1 MEQVKSY
8 MKALSSIRKA
18 ERRTKKMEAKFR
30 RYVKRA
36 LDADDLDMAMMSL
49 QSMQTLRM
57 ARKSLEEDRRCE
69 VLKMQSQ
76 MCPICL
82 DTMQS
87 DIVVLQCGHFFHNAC
102 NQTWKTQASSC
113 AVCREESTHNARPLC
128 KECALAFVNMPNHI
142 VRKGLQSV
150 FSHANADEIKCHY

>member
-8 MKALSSIRKA
+8 MKKLSSIRNA

-30 RYVKRA
+30 KYVKRA

-49 QSMQTLRM
+49 QSLKTLQTLR
-57 ARKSLEEDRRCE
+57 KNLEEDRRRE

-76 MCPICL
+76 VCPICL

-87 DIVVLQCGHFFHNAC
+87 DIVVLKCGHFFHNAC
-102 NQTWKTQASSC
+102 NATWEQETSSC
-113 AVCREESTHNARPLC
+113 AVCREESTQHAHPLC
-128 KECALAFVNMPNHI
+128 EECALAFINMPNHI
-142 VRKGLQSV
+142 VKRGIQSV
-150 FSHANADEIKCHY
+150 FSSANSDKIKCHH